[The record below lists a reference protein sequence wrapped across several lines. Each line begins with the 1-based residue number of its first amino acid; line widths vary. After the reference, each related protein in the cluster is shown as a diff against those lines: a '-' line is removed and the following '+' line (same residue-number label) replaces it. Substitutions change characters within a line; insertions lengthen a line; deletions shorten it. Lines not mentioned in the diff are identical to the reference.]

1 MADNAER
8 TSLPE
13 LRSGPLITGGVLAGA
28 GLMLVL
34 AGLAVGGAHI
44 FAATRRWVDQMEV
57 PPSQQARQQWARA
70 RAAAT
75 AGAIA
80 WQNGKQA
87 HAAADQ

>member
-70 RAAAT
+70 RAAAA
-75 AGAIA
+75 AGASA
-80 WQNGKQA
+80 WQDGTQA